1 MGDHSWHMRRDYH
14 TFCKS
19 NRRQLLSEL
28 DCRADFPDPDEDLR
42 AQCRGRRVT
51 TAVLLQHPL
60 DRLFQA
66 VFTQA
71 GAALIKVLADL
82 RAVHVAKFAVEVAV
96 DPVEYLGT
104 RRLMRISAAHRPS
117 SPGAEAS
124 EPVLANP
131 RSDA

>member
-1 MGDHSWHMRRDYH
+1 MRRNCH
-14 TFCKS
+14 TPDES
-19 NRRQLLSEL
+19 GRGLLLSEL
-28 DCRADFPDPDEDLR
+28 DCCADFGDPEKDLR
-42 AQCRGRRVT
+42 AQRRRRRVA

-66 VFTQA
+66 ILAQA
-71 GAALIKVLADL
+71 GAALIKVLPDL
-82 RAVHVAKFAVEVAV
+82 RAVHVAKFTVEVAV

-104 RRLMRISAAHRPS
+104 RRLMRLSAAHRPS

>member
-1 MGDHSWHMRRDYH
+1 MGNHCWHMRRNCLTPD
-14 TFCKS
+14 KS
-19 NRRQLLSEL
+19 GRRSLLSEL

-42 AQCRGRRVT
+42 AQRRGGRVAA
-51 TAVLLQHPL
+51 AVLLQHPL

-66 VFTQA
+66 ILAQA
-71 GAALIKVLADL
+71 GAALIKVLPDL
-82 RAVHVAKFAVEVAV
+82 RAVHVAKFTVEVAV

-104 RRLMRISAAHRPS
+104 RRLMRFSAAHRPS